1 MIYAV
6 LEVDYTL
13 TYSTLYRLLL
23 KETLYV
29 YPYITTNLLIGLIK
43 PFFYT
48 LKKFFPYLYTFFYTF
63 STLLYT
69 FFYTLPYTRPAFK
82 VLGERSETSSL
93 IKNRYKMRNIIKYNT
108 YYFAKSN
115 DFYFTKTDTKCVII

>member
-1 MIYAV
+1 MLNNSLHSLINPTASLY
-6 LEVDYTL
+6 LPTL
-13 TYSTLYRLLL
+13 TQDQPNDLGWLVLHYF
-23 KETLYV
+23 
-29 YPYITTNLLIGLIK
+29 IGLVK
-43 PFFYT
+43 PYFFYI
-48 LKKFFPYLYTFFYTF
+48 
-63 STLLYT
+63 LLYT